1 MKSNIEFYIY
11 FDIIFKEV
19 NSLFNFVFG
28 ENLFILGI
36 GLVMLKVNKILWFEF
51 FYFKENDI

>member
-36 GLVMLKVNKILWFEF
+36 GLVMLKVNKNGI
-51 FYFKENDI
+51 K